1 MQFLFRSL
9 INPISLIPSKVYIPM
24 ERVAALVEKL
34 TNQLAQKADKS
45 QLKQTAVQLLA
56 ELSETDQFNNLPN
69 NVSVMIPGGVD
80 FQPNAIDEPVEVR
93 IPSLPKL
100 EPVTPTY
107 STYPT
112 NPLPSSV
119 DNNVPSNKEGTSTT
133 PLEINAT
140 VTTSELQEKLAL
152 DPIKDL
158 KAAIGINDKF
168 QFIEMLFG
176 GDEKAFDQAIK
187 SINGFK
193 IYAEAQFW
201 VKSNLREKYNWDD
214 TTTVVKSFDL
224 LVKRRFA

>member
-9 INPISLIPSKVYIPM
+9 NNRISLIPSKVYIPM
-24 ERVAALVEKL
+24 ERVAALVEKI

-69 NVSVMIPGGVD
+69 NVSVMIPGVND
-80 FQPNAIDEPVEVR
+80 TIFESMPEEETVTVR

-100 EPVTPTY
+100 EPEALAHKVDTISPT
-107 STYPT
+107 SQIS
-112 NPLPSSV
+112 NSNLPI
-119 DNNVPSNKEGTSTT
+119 
-133 PLEINAT
+133 EINAT
-140 VTTSELQEKLAL
+140 VSTTELQEKLAL

-158 KAAIGINDKF
+158 KSAIGINDKF
-168 QFIEMLFG
+168 QFIETLFG
-176 GDEKAFDQAIK
+176 GDEKAFDQAVK

-201 VKSNLREKYNWDD
+201 VKSNLREQYKWDD
-214 TTTVVKSFDL
+214 TTEVVKSFDL

>member
-1 MQFLFRSL
+1 
-9 INPISLIPSKVYIPM
+9 M

-34 TNQLAQKADKS
+34 TKQLAEKADKS

-69 NVSVMIPGGVD
+69 NVSVMIPGGVETN
-80 FQPNAIDEPVEVR
+80 FTPKLKDEPVEVR

-100 EPVTPTY
+100 EPVTPAI
-107 STYPT
+107 
-112 NPLPSSV
+112 
-119 DNNVPSNKEGTSTT
+119 STT
-133 PLEINAT
+133 PTTPTTPVILPTEINST
-140 VTTSELQEKLAL
+140 VTTTELQEKLAL

-168 QFIEMLFG
+168 QFIETLFG

-187 SINGFK
+187 TINGFK

-201 VKSNLREKYNWDD
+201 IKSNLREQNNWEE
-214 TTTVVKSFDL
+214 TAAVVKAFDL

>member
-9 INPISLIPSKVYIPM
+9 NNRISLIPSKVYIPM
-24 ERVAALVEKL
+24 ERVAALVEKI

-69 NVSVMIPGGVD
+69 NVSVMIPGVND
-80 FQPNAIDEPVEVR
+80 TIFESMPNEETVAVR

-100 EPVTPTY
+100 EPEALAHKEDTISPT
-107 STYPT
+107 SPIS
-112 NPLPSSV
+112 NSNLPI
-119 DNNVPSNKEGTSTT
+119 
-133 PLEINAT
+133 EINAT
-140 VTTSELQEKLAL
+140 VSTTELQEKLAL

-158 KAAIGINDKF
+158 KSAIGINDKF
-168 QFIEMLFG
+168 QFIETLFG
-176 GDEKAFDQAIK
+176 GDEKAFDQAVK

-201 VKSNLREKYNWDD
+201 VKSNLREQYKWDD
-214 TTTVVKSFDL
+214 STTVVKSFDL